1 MPSLIGLQG
10 LKMRAFILESFGQ
23 PGMVKTDI
31 PTVEPKPGEILV
43 QVHASGVNPAD
54 LKIAQGHLAPAAP
67 TLPAIL
73 GMDFAGIITG
83 LGEGVTQFSI
93 GDAVYGCAGGVKG
106 RPGTLAEYVAVDA
119 RLVAHKPTSLSMRE
133 AAALPLVSITAWEGL
148 VDRAK
153 VKNGDKVLIHAGAGG
168 VGHVAIQIAKA
179 FGAEV
184 FTTVS
189 TPNKQDIA
197 RHLGATPIAYR
208 DMAVKDYVAHYT
220 NGEGFDVVYDTV
232 GGSVFEEAASA
243 TRLYGK
249 LISCAAWQDHN
260 LSSVLGSSL
269 ELIGIF
275 MLLPMITGK
284 NLKRHGEILQEI
296 ARLVDTAKL
305 HPVLDSSC
313 FGLDDVTAAYEHL
326 ASGHA
331 VGKIVIDIIR

>member
-1 MPSLIGLQG
+1 
-10 LKMRAFILESFGQ
+10 MRAFILESFGQ
-23 PGMVKTDI
+23 PGVVKTDL
-31 PTVEPKPGEILV
+31 PVVQPKRGEVLIE
-43 QVHASGVNPAD
+43 VHASGVNPAD

-67 TLPAIL
+67 ALPAIL
-73 GMDFAGIITG
+73 GMDFAGVITA
-83 LGEGVTQFSI
+83 LGEGVTQFAV

-106 RPGTLAEYVAVDA
+106 RAGTLAEYATVDA
-119 RLVAHKPTSLSMRE
+119 RLVAHKPASLSMRE

-153 VKNGDKVLIHAGAGG
+153 TQSGNKVLIHAGAGG

-189 TPNKQDIA
+189 TAKKQDIA

-208 DMAVKDYVAHYT
+208 DISVKDYVEQYT
-220 NGEGFDVVYDTV
+220 DGEGFDIVYDTV
-232 GGSVFEEAASA
+232 GEAVFEESAAA

-260 LSSVLGSSL
+260 LSPVLGSSL

-275 MLLPMITGK
+275 MLLPMLTGK
-284 NLKRHGEILQEI
+284 NLASHGKILHEI
-296 ARLVDTAKL
+296 AQLVDAGKL
-305 HPVLDSSC
+305 HPVLDPVLFSI
-313 FGLDDVTAAYEHL
+313 DDVNAAHAHL
-326 ASGHA
+326 ESGKA
-331 VGKIVIDIIR
+331 VGKVVVDIIR